1 MHHVPNPINPKTMRF
16 QRSLQLQIFPAVGL
30 ILVLFFLSGCT
41 TMSPTL
47 QDEEGDRTPAVM
59 PTFTPTPEP
68 VSSLPEDTLGGS
80 DAVNYAALIDEL
92 GLDFA
97 ERRVTELY
105 ERVSPSVVNITTR
118 VLRRGFY
125 FEAIPEEGVG
135 SGFVLDRSG
144 HILTN
149 YHVVE
154 GAQRVEVGFS
164 DDTILQAEV
173 IGLDA
178 RTDLALLKVDAP
190 EGLLSPVELGT
201 SANLRVGQRAVA
213 IGNPFGQFE
222 RTLTTG
228 VISAL
233 GRSLEGADGRTITG
247 VIQTDAAINRGNSG
261 GPLLDSSGRVIGV
274 NTAIFSPSGTSAGVG
289 FAVPIDIVRRIL
301 PDLIELGYYRHPWLG
316 IRYAYA
322 VTPGLKDALGLPV
335 DRGLLLVQ
343 VYPGSPLD
351 QAGLIGAQSEV
362 IIGNQRVFIGGDLL
376 VGIDD
381 VEITSYEQLETYLED
396 RFRVG
401 DTATISVLSGDQQF
415 ELDVTVGEEPN

>member
-1 MHHVPNPINPKTMRF
+1 MKELDSPNEPKLPGIRV
-16 QRSLQLQIFPAVGL
+16 QLYRLVGL
-30 ILVLFFLSGCT
+30 VFLLSCLGGCAGHSADSQADQQT
-41 TMSPTL
+41 ASPA
-47 QDEEGDRTPAVM
+47 AV
-59 PTFTPTPEP
+59 PTFTPTP
-68 VSSLPEDTLGGS
+68 VVGGS
-80 DAVNYAALIDEL
+80 LSETLAGNDSATALALIDEL

-97 ERRVTELY
+97 ERRVTDVY

-118 VLRRGFY
+118 VLRRGFFY
-125 FEAIPEEGVG
+125 EAIPEEGVG
-135 SGFVLDRSG
+135 SGFVLDQSG

-164 DDTILQAEV
+164 DDTILSAQV

-178 RTDLALLKVDAP
+178 RTDLALLKVEAP
-190 EGLLSPVELGT
+190 DGLLSPVELGT
-201 SANLRVGQRAVA
+201 SADLQVGQRAIA

-261 GPLLDSSGRVIGV
+261 GPLLDSSGRVIGI

-289 FAVPIDIVRRIL
+289 FAVPIDTVRRIL
-301 PDLIELGYYRHPWLG
+301 PDLFELGYYRHPWLG

-322 VTPGLKDALGLPV
+322 VTPGLMDALDLPV

-343 VYPGSPLD
+343 VYPDSPLD
-351 QAGLIGAQSEV
+351 LAGLAGAQREV

-376 VGIDD
+376 TAIED

-396 RFRVG
+396 HFRVG
-401 DTATISVLSGDQQF
+401 DAATISVLQGTDLVTF
-415 ELDVTVGEEPN
+415 TVELAEEPN

>member
-1 MHHVPNPINPKTMRF
+1 MHHVPNSINPKTMRF
-16 QRSLQLQIFPAVGL
+16 QRSLHLQILSAVGL
-30 ILVLFFLSGCT
+30 ILVLFFLGGCA
-41 TMSPTL
+41 TMAPTL

-68 VSSLPEDTLGGS
+68 VSSLPEDTLGGN

-97 ERRVTELY
+97 ERRVTDLY

-118 VLRRGFY
+118 VLRRGFFY
-125 FEAIPEEGVG
+125 EAIPEEGVG
-135 SGFVLDRSG
+135 SGFVLDRTG

-164 DDTILQAEV
+164 DDTILQATV

-322 VTPGLKDALGLPV
+322 VTPGLKEALGLPV

-351 QAGLIGAQSEV
+351 QAGLIGAQREV
-362 IIGNQRVFIGGDLL
+362 IVGNQRVFIGGDLL

-381 VEITSYEQLETYLED
+381 VEITTYEQLETYLED
-396 RFRVG
+396 RFRAG
-401 DTATISVLSGDQQF
+401 DTATISVLSGDQLF
-415 ELDVTVGEEPN
+415 DLEVIVGEEPN

>member
-1 MHHVPNPINPKTMRF
+1 MHHVPNSINPKTMRF
-16 QRSLQLQIFPAVGL
+16 QRSLHLQILSAVGL
-30 ILVLFFLSGCT
+30 ILVLFFLGGCA
-41 TMSPTL
+41 TMASTL

-68 VSSLPEDTLGGS
+68 VSSLPEDTLGGI

-97 ERRVTELY
+97 ERRVTDLY

-118 VLRRGFY
+118 VLRRGFFY
-125 FEAIPEEGVG
+125 EAIPEEGVG
-135 SGFVLDRSG
+135 SGFVLDRTG

-164 DDTILQAEV
+164 DDTILQATV

-201 SANLRVGQRAVA
+201 SANLRVGQRAIA

-322 VTPGLKDALGLPV
+322 VTPGLKEALGLPV

-351 QAGLIGAQSEV
+351 QAGLIGAQREV
-362 IIGNQRVFIGGDLL
+362 IVGNQRVFIGGDLL

-381 VEITSYEQLETYLED
+381 VEITTYEQLETYLED
-396 RFRVG
+396 RFRAG
-401 DTATISVLSGDQQF
+401 DTATISVLSGDQLF
-415 ELDVTVGEEPN
+415 DLEVIVGEEPN

>member
-16 QRSLQLQIFPAVGL
+16 QRSLQLQIFPAVGM
-30 ILVLFFLSGCT
+30 ILVLFFLGGCV
-41 TMSPTL
+41 TMSPTP
-47 QDEEGDRTPAVM
+47 QDDEGDRTPAVM

-68 VSSLPEDTLGGS
+68 VSSLPEDTLGGN

-135 SGFVLDRSG
+135 SGFVLDRTG

-415 ELDVTVGEEPN
+415 DLDVTVGEEPN

>member
-1 MHHVPNPINPKTMRF
+1 MHRVPNPIHPKTMRF
-16 QRSLQLQIFPAVGL
+16 WRPLQRQILPVAGM
-30 ILVLFFLSGCT
+30 ILALFFLSGCAT
-41 TMSPTL
+41 VSPTL
-47 QDEEGDRTPAVM
+47 QDEEGNRTPAVM

-68 VSSLPEDTLGGS
+68 VSSISEDPLGEN
-80 DAVNYAALIDEL
+80 DAANYVALIDEL

-118 VLRRGFY
+118 VLRRGFFY
-125 FEAIPEEGVG
+125 EAIPEEGVG
-135 SGFVLDRSG
+135 SGFVLDRAG

-164 DDTILQAEV
+164 DDTVLSAAV

-201 SANLRVGQRAVA
+201 SANLRVGQRAIA

-301 PDLIELGYYRHPWLG
+301 PDLLELGYYRHPWLG
-316 IRYAYA
+316 VRYAYA
-322 VTPGLKDALGLPV
+322 VTPGLKDALGLPA

-343 VYPGSPLD
+343 VYPDSPLD
-351 QAGLIGAQSEV
+351 RAGLVGAQREV
-362 IIGNQRVFIGGDLL
+362 IIGNQRVFVGGDLL
-376 VGIDD
+376 VAIDD

-401 DTATISVLSGDQQF
+401 DTARILVLSGDQQF
-415 ELDVTVGEEPN
+415 DLEVTVGEEPN